1 MESALHGLMA
11 TVKLILHVNKQG
23 HQVMHKGRK
32 GKLVKKLTQ
41 LKEGEHILIH
51 SPGCTTAKGTAV
63 LMGRVK
69 RHQFYKSPE
78 G

>member
-1 MESALHGLMA
+1 MA
-11 TVKLILHVNKQG
+11 TVKLSLYESKQA
-23 HQVMHKGRK
+23 HQGIHKGRK
-32 GKLVKKLTQ
+32 DRLVRKLAKL
-41 LKEGEHILIH
+41 KGEHILIH